1 MEPVTDEGMAQA
13 SRGRILVVDDE
24 RSIRRLVAQY
34 LEKEGYTVLETDN
47 GEEALSI
54 LNRGSADL
62 ALVDV
67 MLPGLDGFEVVRRA
81 RRFSDVPIL
90 LLTARG
96 EEANRVAGLELGA
109 DDYVVKPFS
118 AAEVAARVRAHL
130 RRRHGQ
136 ASTEEVM
143 RLGEV
148 DIDLSARRC
157 SVKGREVDLTRRE
170 FDLLAALAERQGR
183 VLTRTQLL
191 EAGWG
196 TTFVTEKTV
205 DVHLAS
211 LRRKLG
217 GSLRVSAIRGV
228 GYRLDT

>member
-1 MEPVTDEGMAQA
+1 MNEQHQA
-13 SRGRILVVDDE
+13 VARGRVLVVDDE

-34 LEKEGYTVLETDN
+34 LEKEGYTVLEADN
-47 GEEALSI
+47 GEEGLAVLR
-54 LNRGSADL
+54 RGSADV

-67 MLPGLDGFEVVRRA
+67 MLPGLDGFELVREA
-81 RRFSDVPIL
+81 RRFTDIPII

-96 EEANRVAGLELGA
+96 EEANRVAGLEIGA

-118 AAEVAARVRAHL
+118 AAEVVARVRAHL
-130 RRRHGQ
+130 RRRQGGSAQ
-136 ASTEEVM
+136 EEVV

-148 DIDLSARRC
+148 ELHLPARRC
-157 SVKGREVDLTRRE
+157 LVKGEEVDLTRRE
-170 FDLLAALAERQGR
+170 FDLLAALSERPGR
-183 VLTRTQLL
+183 ALTRSQLL

-217 GSLRVSAIRGV
+217 GALRVTAIRGV
-228 GYRLDT
+228 GYRLDA